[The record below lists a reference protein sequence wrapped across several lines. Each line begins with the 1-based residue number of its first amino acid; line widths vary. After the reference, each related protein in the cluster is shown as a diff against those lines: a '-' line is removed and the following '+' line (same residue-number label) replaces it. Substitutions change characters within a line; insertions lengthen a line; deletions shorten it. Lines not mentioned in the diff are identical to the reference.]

1 MLPPVLEI
9 YVVWHPD
16 DPEGND
22 IARALLGHFRGT
34 TFSGL
39 IGGAVEVY
47 TRSAATTDDPAGAP
61 RTLPCTDP
69 LPYGIPGPALTA
81 VVLVG
86 GLGLDAA
93 LQTAGP
99 WQDYLADL
107 VAARDASNGSVGL
120 FTVTTAKNVLDGPL
134 GELVGHILGPAHGL
148 FGKPEFEETVC
159 RDLAQGIAQMGAVA
173 GDRVTVF
180 VSHTKR
186 RSATEHAE
194 ESALIALVRSV
205 IADTRLGEFFDAHDL
220 QVNDDWANALEAAA
234 STGALLAVRTDLY
247 STRPWCQREMLISKR
262 MGMPVVILDALT
274 TGEERGS
281 FVMDHVPRSPA
292 RQEAA
297 KGWRREDVVRALGQL
312 VDECLKRVLWR
323 KQQALAEAHGLP
335 IDVDWWAAHAPEP
348 LTFLDW
354 LDNHENLA
362 GQRTRPIVVLHPDPP
377 LGPDEVAV
385 LEQIARL
392 SSLNEALE
400 FLTPRGLAARGG

>member
-1 MLPPVLEI
+1 MLPPVLEV

-16 DPEGND
+16 DPEGED

-47 TRSAATTDDPAGAP
+47 VRSASATDDPAGTP
-61 RTLPCTDP
+61 RPLPCIAP
-69 LPYGIPGPALTA
+69 LPYGIPTPGLTA

-93 LQTAGP
+93 VLDGGR
-99 WQDYLADL
+99 WRDYVSDLA
-107 VAARDASNGSVGL
+107 AARDASGGTVGL
-120 FTVTTAKNVLDGPL
+120 FTVTTANNVLDGAL
-134 GELVGHILGPAHGL
+134 GHLVGRILGPAHGA
-148 FGKPEFEETVC
+148 FGSPEFEETLC
-159 RDLAQGIAQMGAVA
+159 RDVAQGIAQMGTAEA
-173 GDRVTVF
+173 DRVTVF

-186 RSATEHAE
+186 RSITEQRE
-194 ESALIALVRSV
+194 VSSLVALVRSV

-220 QVNDDWANALEAAA
+220 QVNDDWADALTAAA

-281 FVMDHVPRSPA
+281 FVMDHVPRPPG
-292 RQEAA
+292 RQDVKMA
-297 KGWRREDVVRALGQL
+297 WRREDVVRVLGQL
-312 VDECLKRVLWR
+312 VDEGLKRVLWR
-323 KQQALAEAHGLP
+323 RQKTLAEAHGLP
-335 IDVDWWAAHAPEP
+335 VDIDWWAAHAPEP

-354 LDNHENLA
+354 LDTHEDLPR
-362 GQRTRPIVVLHPDPP
+362 QRTEPIVVLHPDPP
-377 LGPDEVAV
+377 LGPDEIEV
-385 LEQIARL
+385 LEQVARL
-392 SSLNEALE
+392 ASLHDSIE